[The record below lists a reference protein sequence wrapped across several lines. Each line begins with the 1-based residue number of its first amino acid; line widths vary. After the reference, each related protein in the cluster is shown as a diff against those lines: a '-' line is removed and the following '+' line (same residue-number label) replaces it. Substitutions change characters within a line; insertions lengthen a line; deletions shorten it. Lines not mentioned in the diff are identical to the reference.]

1 MSTRYA
7 PDVWYHKQSRTK
19 KTPLSL
25 SSVPVSVFIP
35 WCLRSCAQKNSPS
48 TTDKTKTPL
57 LSNPDMLVLQISS
70 YSSHHPRLY
79 SFFITH
85 TIPTLH
91 YTKPI
96 LPCLPPITHLSIM
109 LYSLHFFC
117 PFILTRISTHDFFCY
132 IPKVFLMVSILD
144 FFDFFLGGRR
154 QVKMLVVPW
163 I

>member
-1 MSTRYA
+1 MRLMYDIINSLN
-7 PDVWYHKQSRTK
+7 P
-19 KTPLSL
+19 KTPFSL

-35 WCLRSCAQKNSPS
+35 WYLRSCSKNNSPL
-48 TTDKTKTPL
+48 TIDKPKTPL
-57 LSNPDMLVLQISS
+57 LSNPNMLVFQISS

-109 LYSLHFFC
+109 FYSLICFTLSSSPVSLHMIFFVTS
-117 PFILTRISTHDFFCY
+117 PRF
-132 IPKVFLMVSILD
+132 FLMVSILD

-154 QVKMLVVPW
+154 QVKMLVVP
-163 I
+163 

>member
-1 MSTRYA
+1 MISQTVPHQKIPSFFVLCA
-7 PDVWYHKQSRTK
+7 S
-19 KTPLSL
+19 LSL
-25 SSVPVSVFIP
+25 YTLMSQI
-35 WCLRSCAQKNSPS
+35 LRPKN
-48 TTDKTKTPL
+48 KTKTPAPL
-57 LSNPDMLVLQISS
+57 LANPDMLVLQISS
-70 YSSHHPRLY
+70 YSSRHPRLY

-109 LYSLHFFC
+109 FYSLNFFR

-154 QVKMLVVPW
+154 QVKMLVVP
-163 I
+163 